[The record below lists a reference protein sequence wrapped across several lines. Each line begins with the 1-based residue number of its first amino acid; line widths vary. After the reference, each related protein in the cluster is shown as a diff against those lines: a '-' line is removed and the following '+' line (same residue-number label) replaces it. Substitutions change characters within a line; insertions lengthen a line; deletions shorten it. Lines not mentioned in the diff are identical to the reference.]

1 MDNYYFKNIG
11 KFKNYYAEN
20 REKKLEYQK
29 EYSAKKQA
37 IYNEMKEKLI
47 NYNIVI
53 RPPTKKEVV
62 GINLRHGEFTI
73 DWD

>member
-1 MDNYYFKNIG
+1 MDNYYFKNID

-62 GINLRHGEFTI
+62 GINLRHGEFLI
-73 DWD
+73 SWD